1 VKVRQAGL
9 AGALGAIF
17 RPRYRE
23 VRAVE
28 DVSFRIE
35 PGEIVGFL
43 GPNGAGK
50 TTTIKILTGLLYP
63 TSGRAEVAGFDPW
76 RGGAPFKRRI
86 ALVLGNKQ
94 QLIWDLP
101 PEETLLLNRAIYGLS
116 DAEYR
121 RAREELVDSLAIG
134 GILDKPVRQLSQ
146 GERMRCEL
154 AAALLHRPELL
165 FLDEP
170 TTGLD
175 PTSRQQMW
183 DVIRELVAD
192 GTTVLLTTQY
202 LEEADRL
209 ADSITVLSAGQVIA
223 AGTSE
228 ELKSRVGQ
236 RTITATFR
244 RPSEAQR
251 AAEQLRKAGME
262 VTRDEQQAAVTIP
275 VARARELADV
285 VRVLDAADVEA
296 DDLTLREP
304 TLDDVYLALTHRTP
318 ASTN

>member
-1 VKVRQAGL
+1 MTTPIIEVEHLSKSFGEVQALQDVTFSVPQGTVLGL
-9 AGALGAIF
+9 LGH
-17 RPRYRE
+17 
-23 VRAVE
+23 
-28 DVSFRIE
+28 
-35 PGEIVGFL
+35 
-43 GPNGAGK
+43 NGAGK
-50 TTTIKILTGLLYP
+50 TTLINILSTLLP
-63 TSGRAEVAGFDPW
+63 PSSGTARVAGFDVSSQGNEV
-76 RGGAPFKRRI
+76 RSRI
-86 ALVLGNKQ
+86 GLTGQFASVDE
-94 QLIWDLP
+94 QLSGFDN
-101 PEETLLLNRAIYGLS
+101 LLLIGRLLGASRRQARQRA
-116 DAEYR
+116 
-121 RAREELVDSLAIG
+121 EELLELFSLTKAARRPARTYSG
-134 GILDKPVRQLSQ
+134 GMRRRLD
-146 GERMRCEL
+146 L
-154 AAALLHRPELL
+154 AASLVGRPNVV

-175 PTSRQQMW
+175 PVSRMDMW
-183 DVIRELVAD
+183 QIVESMVAQ

-304 TLDDVYLALTHRTP
+304 TLDDVYLALPHRTP

>member
-1 VKVRQAGL
+1 MLGL
-9 AGALGAIF
+9 
-17 RPRYRE
+17 
-23 VRAVE
+23 
-28 DVSFRIE
+28 
-35 PGEIVGFL
+35 L

-50 TTTIKILTGLLYP
+50 TTLINILSTLLP
-63 TSGRAEVAGFDPW
+63 PSSGTARVAGFDVSSHGNEV
-76 RGGAPFKRRI
+76 RSRI
-86 ALVLGNKQ
+86 GLTGQFASVDE
-94 QLIWDLP
+94 QLSGFDN
-101 PEETLLLNRAIYGLS
+101 LLLIGRLLGASRRQARQAPRSCWSCSRSPCRPPPGPHLFRRHARRLICGQPGRRLNVV
-116 DAEYR
+116 R
-121 RAREELVDSLAIG
+121 RAHDRSNPVTYGYVANR
-134 GILDKPVRQLSQ
+134 GIDGRPHR
-146 GERMRCEL
+146 
-154 AAALLHRPELL
+154 AAHHAVP
-165 FLDEP
+165 
-170 TTGLD
+170 
-175 PTSRQQMW
+175 
-183 DVIRELVAD
+183 
-192 GTTVLLTTQY
+192 
-202 LEEADRL
+202 EEADRL

>member
-1 VKVRQAGL
+1 TATSDIFTL
-9 AGALGAIF
+9 SLHDALPI
-17 RPRYRE
+17 
-23 VRAVE
+23 
-28 DVSFRIE
+28 
-35 PGEIVGFL
+35 
-43 GPNGAGK
+43 
-50 TTTIKILTGLLYP
+50 
-63 TSGRAEVAGFDPW
+63 
-76 RGGAPFKRRI
+76 
-86 ALVLGNKQ
+86 
-94 QLIWDLP
+94 
-101 PEETLLLNRAIYGLS
+101 
-116 DAEYR
+116 
-121 RAREELVDSLAIG
+121 
-134 GILDKPVRQLSQ
+134 
-146 GERMRCEL
+146 
-154 AAALLHRPELL
+154 

-175 PTSRQQMW
+175 PVSRMDMW
-183 DVIRELVAD
+183 QIVESMVAQ